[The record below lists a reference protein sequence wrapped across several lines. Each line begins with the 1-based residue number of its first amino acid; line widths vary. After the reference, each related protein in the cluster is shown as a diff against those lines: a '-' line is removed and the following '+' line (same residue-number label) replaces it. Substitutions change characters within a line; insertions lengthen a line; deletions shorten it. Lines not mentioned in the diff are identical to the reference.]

1 MRLLLFADLHLDAPF
16 AWAPPAVSAARRHAR
31 KATLTRICELAVELG
46 VDALCSA
53 GDLYEHDR
61 LTPDTREFV
70 RSQFARL
77 APMPVFLAP
86 GNHDWLAPTSLYRQ
100 AVWSPNVHV
109 FDAPRLAPVRIGD
122 GVTLWGAGHDV
133 PAATR
138 GFLDGF
144 RVEGSGVHLALF
156 HGSEQGELR
165 FESSEKVP
173 HAPFSAGQIRAAG
186 LHHALVGHFHTPR
199 LAEDHTYPGNPEP
212 LAFGEKGER
221 GAVLITIDDTG
232 VVGRE
237 VQRVAASRVHDVR
250 VDLDGVEHSGDVRA
264 RVAAALSGLDG
275 TARVTLAGEV
285 GPAVEVGLDVV
296 AACAPPGLFT
306 VPRLGALTVRYDEA
320 ALALEPTVR
329 GEFVR
334 AVRAADLPEAKRNT
348 IMITGLRALD
358 GRHDLEVR

>member
-16 AWAPPAVSAARRHAR
+16 AWAPPAVGAARRQAR
-31 KATLTRICELAVELG
+31 KATLTRLCDLAVELG

-70 RSQFARL
+70 RSEFARL
-77 APMPVFLAP
+77 EIPVFLAP

-109 FDAPRLAPVRIGD
+109 FDAPRLSPVPLGE
-122 GVTLWGAGHDV
+122 GVTLWGAGHAV
-133 PAATR
+133 PAATG

-144 RVEGSGVHLALF
+144 RVVGPGVHLALF

-165 FESSEKVP
+165 FEPGGKVP
-173 HAPFSAGQIRAAG
+173 HAPFAASQIHAAG
-186 LHHALVGHFHTPR
+186 LHHAMVGHFHTPR
-199 LAEDHTYPGNPEP
+199 LAHDHTYPGNPEP
-212 LAFGEKGER
+212 LAFGETGER
-221 GAVLITIDDTG
+221 GAVLITVDDSG
-232 VVGRE
+232 VVSRQ
-237 VQRVAASRVHDVR
+237 VHRVAVSPVHDVR
-250 VDLDGVEHSGDVRA
+250 VDLDGVEHSGDLRA

-285 GPAVEVGLDVV
+285 GPSVEVGLDVV

-306 VPRLGALTVRYDEA
+306 VPRLGPLTVRYDEA
-320 ALALEPTVR
+320 ALAVEPTVR

-334 AVRAADLPEAKRNT
+334 AVRGADLPEAKRRAV
-348 IMITGLRALD
+348 MITGLRALD
-358 GRHDLEVR
+358 GRHDLEVC